1 VLLRLSNQDLGYDRG
16 PVLRDVSLD
25 INAGDRIALVG
36 GSGAGKSTLL
46 AAIQA
51 RLLDRAALVP
61 QNPGLVASLSVFH
74 NVYMGRLNRHPS
86 WYNLLNLAWP
96 RQREIAAIRPLVA
109 RLGLQDKLFERA
121 GELSG
126 GQQQRVGVC
135 RALHQGGELVLG
147 DEPVSAV
154 DSHQAR
160 TVLDAL
166 HEQFDTV
173 VLAMHDVE
181 LALRYAT
188 RIVGLKDGGIALD
201 RRNTGL
207 KVSDLDFLYRGRD
220 APRT

>member
-1 VLLRLSNQDLGYDRG
+1 MLLRLVKQDLGYESG
-16 PVLRDVSLD
+16 PVLRDVS
-25 INAGDRIALVG
+25 IEISAGDRIALVG
-36 GSGAGKSTLL
+36 ESGAGKSTLL

-51 RLLDRAALVP
+51 RLPGQAALVP
-61 QNPGLVASLSVFH
+61 QNPGLVGSLSVFH
-74 NVYMGRLNRHPS
+74 NVYMGRLHRHPT

-96 RQREIAAIRPLVA
+96 RQKEIASVRPLVV
-109 RLGLQDKLFERA
+109 RLGLEEKLFERA

-135 RALHQGGELVLG
+135 RALHQGGALVLG

-154 DSHQAR
+154 DGHQAR

-181 LALRYAT
+181 LALSYAT
-188 RIVGLKDGGIALD
+188 RIIGLKHGSIALD
-201 RRNTGL
+201 QPSAGL
-207 KVSDLDFLYRGRD
+207 GKSDLDFLYRDGD
-220 APRT
+220 APRA